1 MKIDIPSHCKRIRD
15 ACFGSGR
22 SKIDP
27 KIDAY
32 LMTHNFF
39 DVSVELERKQL
50 KFFFSTLDK
59 VIENDRP
66 RNS

>member
-1 MKIDIPSHCKRIRD
+1 MVRD
-15 ACFGSGR
+15 VCFGSGR

-39 DVSVELERKQL
+39 DVSVELGIKRL
-50 KFFFSTLDK
+50 KFLSYQTDK
-59 VIENDRP
+59 AIENV
-66 RNS
+66 

>member
-1 MKIDIPSHCKRIRD
+1 MNKDIPSQCKMVRD
-15 ACFGSGR
+15 VCFGSGR

-50 KFFFSTLDK
+50 KFLSYQIDK
-59 VIENDRP
+59 VIENV
-66 RNS
+66 

>member
-39 DVSVELERKQL
+39 DVSVELEIKRL
-50 KFFFSTLDK
+50 KFLSYQIDK
-59 VIENDRP
+59 VIENV
-66 RNS
+66 

>member
-1 MKIDIPSHCKRIRD
+1 MKKIDIPSLRD

-39 DVSVELERKQL
+39 DVSVELGIKRLNFLSYQI
-50 KFFFSTLDK
+50 DK
-59 VIENDRP
+59 VIEND
-66 RNS
+66 

>member
-1 MKIDIPSHCKRIRD
+1 MKIDTPSQCKRVRD
-15 ACFGSGR
+15 VCFGSGR

-50 KFFFSTLDK
+50 KFLNVKINRDLK
-59 VIENDRP
+59 NVLQKI
-66 RNS
+66 

>member
-1 MKIDIPSHCKRIRD
+1 MKIDIPLQCKRVRD
-15 ACFGSGR
+15 VCFGSGR

-39 DVSVELERKQL
+39 DVSVELGIKRL
-50 KFFFSTLDK
+50 KFLNVQINRELKNVLQT
-59 VIENDRP
+59 I
-66 RNS
+66 

>member
-1 MKIDIPSHCKRIRD
+1 MKKIDIPSLRD

-32 LMTHNFF
+32 LMTHTFF
-39 DVSVELERKQL
+39 DVNVELERKRLNFLSYQI
-50 KFFFSTLDK
+50 DK
-59 VIENDRP
+59 VIENV
-66 RNS
+66 

>member
-1 MKIDIPSHCKRIRD
+1 MKKIDIPSLRD

-39 DVSVELERKQL
+39 DVNVELERKRLNFLSYQI
-50 KFFFSTLDK
+50 DK
-59 VIENDRP
+59 VIENV
-66 RNS
+66 

>member
-1 MKIDIPSHCKRIRD
+1 MKIDIPSQCKRVRD
-15 ACFGSGR
+15 VCFGHSR
-22 SKIDP
+22 IVIDP

-50 KFFFSTLDK
+50 KFLNVQINRELKNVFQT
-59 VIENDRP
+59 I
-66 RNS
+66 

>member
-1 MKIDIPSHCKRIRD
+1 MKIDIPSHCKRVRD
-15 ACFGSGR
+15 VCFGHSR

-39 DVSVELERKQL
+39 DASIELERKQL
-50 KFFFSTLDK
+50 KFLNVQINRELKNVLQT
-59 VIENDRP
+59 I
-66 RNS
+66 